1 MGHADPD
8 RGMFDPARPGGPAQK
23 LPGMRLVIGITVAVV
38 AFAALVAFAMY
49 WLVPPA

>member
-1 MGHADPD
+1 
-8 RGMFDPARPGGPAQK
+8 
-23 LPGMRLVIGITVAVV
+23 MRLVIGITVAVV